1 MTRVFVYG
9 TLKRGG
15 ENHEWIKSQTF
26 VAPART
32 KPFYRMF
39 DLGGYPGMIR
49 SEDGIAIEGEVWDVD
64 DVGLTR
70 LDVLE
75 DIEGGEYE
83 RVKIEL
89 QGEFASQLV
98 EGYLYLRDVSGRRDV
113 GACW

>member
-15 ENHEWIKSQTF
+15 DNHEWIKSQTF
-26 VAPART
+26 VALART
-32 KPFYRMF
+32 KPLYRMF
-39 DLGGYPGMIR
+39 DLGGYPGMAP
-49 SEDGIAIEGEVWDVD
+49 SEDGIAIHGEIWDVD
-64 DVGLTR
+64 AAGLAR

-83 RVKIEL
+83 RVLIEL
-89 QGEFASQLV
+89 EGEFATQLV
-98 EGYLYLRDVSGRRDV
+98 EGYLYLRGLEGRRDV

>member
-1 MTRVFVYG
+1 MV
-9 TLKRGG
+9 
-15 ENHEWIKSQTF
+15 
-26 VAPART
+26 
-32 KPFYRMF
+32 
-39 DLGGYPGMIR
+39 R

-64 DVGLTR
+64 EVGLTR
-70 LDVLE
+70 LNVLE

-113 GACW
+113 GAFW

>member
-15 ENHEWIKSQTF
+15 ENHEWIKTQTF
-26 VAPART
+26 VASART
-32 KPFYRMF
+32 KPLYRMF
-39 DLGGYPGMIR
+39 DLGGYPGMTR
-49 SEDGIAIEGEVWDVD
+49 SENGLSIEGEVWDVNEA
-64 DVGLTR
+64 GLAR

-98 EGYLYLRDVSGRRDV
+98 EGYLYLRDLEGRSDV

>member
-1 MTRVFVYG
+1 MTRLFVYG

-15 ENHEWIKSQTF
+15 ENHEWINSQTF
-26 VAPART
+26 VAVART
-32 KPFYRMF
+32 KPLYRLF
-39 DLGGYPGMIR
+39 DLGGYPGMVPT
-49 SEDGIAIEGEVWDVD
+49 EDGIAIQGEIWDVD
-64 DVGLTR
+64 AAGLAR

-83 RVKIEL
+83 RVLIEL
-89 QGEFASQLV
+89 EGEFSSQLV